1 MMDGDCSLLTMVGDT
16 STELACTSSFV
27 TPSGVITY
35 AKNTAIPGETAIS
48 CTGGN
53 GALTYSVWPSLSTLG
68 GSLGLSPTSGI
79 ITGTAGPAPQSPT
92 LFTIT
97 AIDSEAGS
105 AGYFEFYVSVS
116 SGE

>member
-1 MMDGDCSLLTMVGDT
+1 MDGNRSLLAMAGDT

-35 AKNTAIPGETAIS
+35 VKNTAIPAETAIS
-48 CTGGN
+48 CTGGT
-53 GALTYSVWPSLSTLG
+53 GVLTYSVWPSLSTLG
-68 GSLGLSPTSGI
+68 GSMGLSPTSGI
-79 ITGTAGPAPQSPT
+79 ITGTTGSTTQGPT